1 MSLGLNK
8 TFQDFLQ
15 ESDYRNMAIETNGL
29 PLSTIVMSVL
39 GLYGPTS
46 ISRENIDPNAPKNAW
61 SR

>member
-1 MSLGLNK
+1 MSSGLNK

-15 ESDYRNMAIETNGL
+15 QINDRNMAIETNSL
-29 PLSTIVMSVL
+29 PLSTIVISVL